1 MSKIFEG
8 VKTTSEIPLK
18 FISTIMTHFGKL
30 TDPLNFYGYDFFLY
44 SLVQHFNQNGLTS
57 TS

>member
-8 VKTTSEIPLK
+8 GKTTTEIPLK

-30 TDPLNFYGYDFFLY
+30 IDPLNFYEYDF
-44 SLVQHFNQNGLTS
+44 LTL
-57 TS
+57 